1 MLWKTEVDKVVAQ
14 VPEANDAGE
23 RFVVGVAGPPAAG
36 KSTFASELKA
46 ALGSRAAELGMD
58 AFHFDDAILEARGDR
73 SRKGAPHTF
82 DVEAYRFILEACLLY
97 TSPSPRDRG

>member
-46 ALGSRAAELGMD
+46 ALGSRAVSYTHLTLPT
-58 AFHFDDAILEARGDR
+58 ILL
-73 SRKGAPHTF
+73 
-82 DVEAYRFILEACLLY
+82 V
-97 TSPSPRDRG
+97 